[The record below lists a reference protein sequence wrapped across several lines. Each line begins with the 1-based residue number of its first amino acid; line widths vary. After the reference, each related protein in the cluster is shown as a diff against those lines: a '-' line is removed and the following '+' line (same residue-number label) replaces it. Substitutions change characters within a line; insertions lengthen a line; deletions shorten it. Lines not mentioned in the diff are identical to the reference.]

1 MAGLQLNFF
10 SAPSRKRPEIYFEPS
25 RIIPEPSRF
34 FFSLVSLQLA
44 VFMISTLIMMFC
56 CSCASALQI
65 DQGSKLT
72 IIYQVVKSN
81 QPVRFLTSMFHYF
94 LLTLLMH
101 MQSSSTLSCFH
112 RLSFPFNEGYIIRD
126 DKKQILFQTCV
137 VLDITFV
144 FSYYGNSQR

>member
-1 MAGLQLNFF
+1 MGSSLTFF
-10 SAPSRKRPEIYFEPS
+10 LHRPENVPKSILN
-25 RIIPEPSRF
+25 RPESYPNRPDF

-94 LLTLLMH
+94 MLTLLMH